1 MSFELIETCVTPH
14 LHIPINKC
22 LSYTTGASGGTG
34 AAFLLLYWSLSRF
47 WWGSCCSNFSLL
59 CSI

>member
-34 AAFLLLYWSLSRF
+34 TAVLLLYWRF
-47 WWGSCCSNFSLL
+47 ITILVGFVLFKF
-59 CSI
+59 